1 MPNDPMRKFV
11 RIRARV
17 VAFIPDDGDAEQHGD
32 ELAALFAKIHRVRHA
47 DGSASLDLTH
57 SELATLCEHLAED
70 TEWRLEQEEKAGDIA
85 DARADRRAIRAF
97 INKHQELVG
106 KPQPTLHDGTPL
118 VWKRG

>member
-1 MPNDPMRKFV
+1 MRDFI

-17 VAFIPDDGDAEQHGD
+17 VAYIPDDGDAEQHGE
-32 ELAALFAKIHRVRHA
+32 ELAALFAKIHAARHG
-47 DGSASLDLTH
+47 DGSASLDLSDT
-57 SELATLCEHLAED
+57 ELAMLCEHLAED
-70 TEWRLEQEEKAGDIA
+70 SEWRLEQAENAGDIA

-106 KPQPTLHDGTPL
+106 EPQPTLHDGTPL